1 MNGRSRR
8 NFVNSMMAATAAAM
22 SGSPLIAAPW
32 QDRRPARRR
41 RAAADRAARRVRRV
55 RGRQASRGSRA
66 RESSRS
72 QIPTRGTSK
81 TTRG

>member
-1 MNGRSRR
+1 MNARTRR
-8 NFVNSMMAATAAAM
+8 NFVNNMMAATAAAM

-32 QDRRPARRR
+32 QDPPAGAPA
-41 RAAADRAARRVRRV
+41 RAAADRAARRV

-66 RESSRS
+66 RGSSRS
-72 QIPTRGTSK
+72 QVPTRGISK